1 MGNKKAKAKK
11 IAIHAEL
18 RKESQAFDGYL
29 KYEVSVKNPDGSIEK
44 VPAYGKDLQDALS
57 RVVHDEKVVNLEKK
71 IVKKLPE
78 VAWVIAWILGL
89 SLLVVLTTNYIKN
102 EYTGLW
108 FLAIIAGYAIG
119 TLSISNWFKLR
130 NRLK

>member
-1 MGNKKAKAKK
+1 MGNKKVKAKK
-11 IAIHAEL
+11 IAIHVEL
-18 RKESQAFDGYL
+18 RKESQKFDGYL
-29 KYEVSVKNPDGSIEK
+29 KYEVTVKNPDGSIEK

-57 RVVHDEKVVNLEKK
+57 RVVHDERVVNLEKK

-78 VAWVIAWILGL
+78 TAWVVAWFLGL
-89 SLLVVLTTNYIKN
+89 SLLVVLIINYSKS